1 MATADVKTCVIG
13 IVGYK
18 DNGKTTLAVRL
29 VEHLTRAGYRVSTV
43 KHAHHQADIDQPG
56 RDSWRHREAGA
67 TDVMLSTSRR
77 WMMVHEL
84 RGEPEPALEELLPK
98 ITPVDLV
105 IVEGFKRSVH
115 PKIEVHRTLR
125 GTPLL
130 AREDPTIVAIATDA
144 KLADFEC
151 PIFDLDD
158 IEAIAAFIR
167 TSVMA
172 T

>member
-67 TDVMLSTSRR
+67 TDVMLSTGRR

-84 RGEPEPALEELLPK
+84 RGEPEPALEE
-98 ITPVDLV
+98 
-105 IVEGFKRSVH
+105 
-115 PKIEVHRTLR
+115 HRISQR
-125 GTPLL
+125 A
-130 AREDPTIVAIATDA
+130 ARRCRRRAPASAHSRRR
-144 KLADFEC
+144 
-151 PIFDLDD
+151 
-158 IEAIAAFIR
+158 AA
-167 TSVMA
+167 A
-172 T
+172 H